1 MKKTRLFIAFIFLVA
16 AFMSIKLLIPG
27 KHNKIVS
34 SWSTYVRLDKNPE
47 ISMSYPTTI
56 LEMSLTQ
63 ISEKRSP
70 ASNPISNGLVKINGR
85 DLSGDGADEI
95 KSEQQ
100 FLDLKDNYY
109 FENEVSDTWE
119 KNFANNQ
126 LRFQE
131 ADTRL
136 MIKKDASVLQ
146 IKRNRVRYLEIITV
160 NVIKNMK
167 FSNSFNAM
175 VDSQSGQLLNT
186 WNMTVHENN
195 NEMKRL
201 KFPISE

>member
-1 MKKTRLFIAFIFLVA
+1 
-16 AFMSIKLLIPG
+16 
-27 KHNKIVS
+27 
-34 SWSTYVRLDKNPE
+34 
-47 ISMSYPTTI
+47 
-56 LEMSLTQ
+56 
-63 ISEKRSP
+63 
-70 ASNPISNGLVKINGR
+70 
-85 DLSGDGADEI
+85 
-95 KSEQQ
+95 
-100 FLDLKDNYY
+100 
-109 FENEVSDTWE
+109 
-119 KNFANNQ
+119 
-126 LRFQE
+126 
-131 ADTRL
+131 